1 MWIVWSCLFFL
12 MPCIV
17 LDNVEISHFSHFPL
31 SSFWQLKEMSERL
44 PPGACDLKNGRLM
57 GALAPEM
64 GRENQMRYDQNSI
77 QYPQTHAFVASARF
91 GGSAQI
97 HQTSDYNETVMVPQE
112 SRGEHL
118 NGIREFSPV
127 QQRTNGGTIGYR
139 HRPDDHDRRETDK
152 FQINLQNL
160 NMRSSSSP
168 NNQVDAEWI
177 EQYEPGVYLTLVSLR
192 DGTKELKRVRFRYQA
207 TYSEH
212 VFFSPFPF
220 E

>member
-1 MWIVWSCLFFL
+1 M
-12 MPCIV
+12 
-17 LDNVEISHFSHFPL
+17 
-31 SSFWQLKEMSERL
+31 
-44 PPGACDLKNGRLM
+44 KNGRLM
-57 GALAPEM
+57 GALATEM

-77 QYPQTHAFVASARF
+77 QYPQTPASVVSARF
-91 GGSAQI
+91 GGLPAQG
-97 HQTSDYNETVMVPQE
+97 HKTNDYNETVMVPQE

-118 NGIREFSPV
+118 NSIREFSV
-127 QQRTNGGTIGYR
+127 QQRANGGTIGYR
-139 HRPDDHDRRETDK
+139 HRLDDHDRRETDR

-192 DGTKELKRVRFRYQA
+192 DGTKELKRVRFRYKT

-212 VFFSPFPF
+212 LFSPLNSHISWYALFGSGIY
-220 E
+220 